1 MINCH
6 GQSYLIPRRKQPRNS
21 PSPSPVVIFNQIER
35 NQLTKKK
42 YWRLFDI
49 QIGPSVKSG
58 RVQFRR
64 LHRRFFQ
71 PKIKGHPKGGTTLL
85 SSVPHKKIFGD
96 LLSGRPLSSRPRIF
110 SQTMASSPLSLSLS
124 LLVAESCF
132 GPALT
137 PERDPRRNTAVAVS
151 HDSECGKRTNVTT
164 HRADVGEALQ
174 RWDFAVS
181 MNLLQQVFFFSV
193 SGTVCRC

>member
-1 MINCH
+1 MTFKSDHPLKVGESNLDVCIDV
-6 GQSYLIPRRKQPRNS
+6 SSS
-21 PSPSPVVIFNQIER
+21 PNQR
-35 NQLTKKK
+35 T
-42 YWRLFDI
+42 
-49 QIGPSVKSG
+49 
-58 RVQFRR
+58 
-64 LHRRFFQ
+64 
-71 PKIKGHPKGGTTLL
+71 PKGGGPPCSRLFLT
-85 SSVPHKKIFGD
+85 KKIFGD

-181 MNLLQQVFFFSV
+181 MNLLQQVFFFGFGHSLPLLI
-193 SGTVCRC
+193 T